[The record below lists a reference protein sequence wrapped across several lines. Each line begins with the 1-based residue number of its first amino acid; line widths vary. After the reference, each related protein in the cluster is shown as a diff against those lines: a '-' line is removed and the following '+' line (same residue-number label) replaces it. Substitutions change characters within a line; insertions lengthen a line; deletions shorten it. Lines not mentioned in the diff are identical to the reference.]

1 MIQLLDK
8 CWSGNN
14 IAPLWHAFFTF
25 VRHAL
30 SKNPGHLHIRGDILL
45 PSLNLSSYFYNL
57 IFRKK
62 TIFTSSVQF
71 HKMNISS
78 NDHPLLLW
86 YNENKSR
93 KLCVEL
99 LISPNTQMVHNEK
112 LLGRVDKPYYVV
124 FLLNFSFVNNVK
136 TRLTH
141 LIQYFL
147 IRNRN
152 ELHHAIM
159 E

>member
-1 MIQLLDK
+1 
-8 CWSGNN
+8 
-14 IAPLWHAFFTF
+14 
-25 VRHAL
+25 
-30 SKNPGHLHIRGDILL
+30 
-45 PSLNLSSYFYNL
+45 
-57 IFRKK
+57 
-62 TIFTSSVQF
+62 
-71 HKMNISS
+71 
-78 NDHPLLLW
+78 
-86 YNENKSR
+86 
-93 KLCVEL
+93 
-99 LISPNTQMVHNEK
+99 MVHNEK

-152 ELHHAIM
+152 ELPHAIM